1 MIKSMLKLV
10 TKLKRRKKAK
20 KRIVSMEEI
29 TKKFIDKLERLKR
42 RGFVSKVNQEDATI
56 QFFHLIR
63 EFFSSLFKIKYEF
76 TYEELKQEVN
86 KKRVINKELKKKF
99 LLFIYELERIEYSGT
114 LEKIRN
120 KREFN
125 KRFNK
130 LIDKTEKLTIDFI
143 NGIRGELDEDRQL
156 NKESVKTQEKKEKV
170 RNILRKKGSKKRG
183 TRIVGTT
190 RTTKKTT
197 KKTTKTRMTK
207 TSTTRT
213 MPTTKIAH
221 NRKIETLF
229 VLLLKGNEALDN
241 KDIKT
246 AVDYYNKI
254 RKNYERLSEKEKQYV
269 YDDIIE
275 LYNRI
280 LEYHKK

>member
-1 MIKSMLKLV
+1 MLKLV
-10 TKLKRRKKAK
+10 TKLKRKKKAK

-29 TKKFIDKLERLKR
+29 TKKFVDKLERLKR
-42 RGFVSKVNQEDATI
+42 REVISKVNQQDSII

-156 NKESVKTQEKKEKV
+156 NKELVKTQEKKEKV
-170 RNILRKKGSKKRG
+170 RDILRKKGSKKRG
-183 TRIVGTT
+183 TRRVVGAA
-190 RTTKKTT
+190 RTTKKTTT

-221 NRKIETLF
+221 NKKIEALF
-229 VLLLKGNEALDN
+229 VLLLKANEALDN
-241 KDIKT
+241 RDIKT

-254 RKNYERLSEKEKQYV
+254 KKDYERLSEKEKQHV

-280 LEYHKK
+280 LKYHKK

>member
-1 MIKSMLKLV
+1 
-10 TKLKRRKKAK
+10 
-20 KRIVSMEEI
+20 
-29 TKKFIDKLERLKR
+29 
-42 RGFVSKVNQEDATI
+42 
-56 QFFHLIR
+56 
-63 EFFSSLFKIKYEF
+63 
-76 TYEELKQEVN
+76 
-86 KKRVINKELKKKF
+86 
-99 LLFIYELERIEYSGT
+99 
-114 LEKIRN
+114 
-120 KREFN
+120 
-125 KRFNK
+125 
-130 LIDKTEKLTIDFI
+130 
-143 NGIRGELDEDRQL
+143 
-156 NKESVKTQEKKEKV
+156 
-170 RNILRKKGSKKRG
+170 
-183 TRIVGTT
+183 
-190 RTTKKTT
+190 
-197 KKTTKTRMTK
+197 MTK

-221 NRKIETLF
+221 DKKVEALF